1 MLTLSLKHHVTID
14 SRFVNLFMSVI
25 ILEWVGRQLENNPN
39 IIAAALPIIRYSI
52 PEYEEVGLTW
62 SVSTR
67 LPSQRSRTAN
77 LQENRCMFRFVHS
90 WILWSSLFVTTS
102 RRTNQISRK
111 MIVGPTNGIPSK
123 WTIGRKKMKET
134 RWLRISLMN
143 ANVVYNCNWFLSLF
157 GIRYPVP
164 IKGNRVPMTRNL
176 SPQPQ
181 FQSSGF
187 ISTKH
192 GMNLARERW
201 SFLLTTNE
209 NQRRNVRSCC
219 VGERS

>member
-1 MLTLSLKHHVTID
+1 
-14 SRFVNLFMSVI
+14 
-25 ILEWVGRQLENNPN
+25 
-39 IIAAALPIIRYSI
+39 
-52 PEYEEVGLTW
+52 
-62 SVSTR
+62 
-67 LPSQRSRTAN
+67 
-77 LQENRCMFRFVHS
+77 
-90 WILWSSLFVTTS
+90 
-102 RRTNQISRK
+102 
-111 MIVGPTNGIPSK
+111 
-123 WTIGRKKMKET
+123 MKET

-219 VGERS
+219 VGERVKNAVVEKVLGRTGNTGNVTQVGERLVFDLCRCVSLSWMLASVAL